1 MFRFLVSEDR
11 RQNIR
16 MLRHLAAMM
25 SFLLFTLCTIFFF
38 YNDMFSVDK
47 NTFDAILAFFWT
59 GVFTFTILIRS
70 GFNKR
75 YADPS
80 LTIPQLLWGTAFML
94 TIAYLLNEWRSL
106 MLMSYF
112 GMLSFGF
119 FKLKLREF
127 ISVVLVAVLGYTLL
141 ILYLFLYEPER
152 LQLKLELLQILA
164 FACSLGIMVFT
175 GSAVHRLRDRSKQQ
189 FIDLQKALEINKK
202 LATTDDLTGLCN
214 RRYFMDKLAQQ
225 KALSERNESDFVIC
239 YCDLDHFKQI
249 NDTYGH
255 HIGDIVL
262 QKFAEILKSSIREID
277 YVARFG
283 GEEFVCLLVE
293 TDLEDALNVT
303 ERIRETLENRNFSD
317 IAPSLH
323 ATVSIGV
330 TNFKE
335 FNTLQETL
343 MTADN
348 RMYMA
353 KQQGRNRVVHIDEEA
368 SRTAVAESK
377 ETVKRLETF
386 LPQMNADKHR
396 Y

>member
-1 MFRFLVSEDR
+1 
-11 RQNIR
+11 
-16 MLRHLAAMM
+16 
-25 SFLLFTLCTIFFF
+25 
-38 YNDMFSVDK
+38 MFSVDK
-47 NTFDAILAFFWT
+47 NTFYATLVFFWT

-127 ISVVLVAVLGYTLL
+127 ISVVLVAVLGYALL

-152 LQLKLELLQILA
+152 LQIELELLQLLA
-164 FACSLGIMVFT
+164 FTCSLGIMVFT

-189 FIDLQKALEINKK
+189 FIDLQKALDINKK
-202 LATTDDLTGLCN
+202 LATTDDLTGLYN

-225 KALSERNESDFVIC
+225 KALSERNESDFVVC

-249 NDTYGH
+249 NDTFGH

-277 YVARFG
+277 YAARFG

-303 ERIRETLENRNFSD
+303 ERIRVTLENRNFSD
-317 IAPSLH
+317 IGQ
-323 ATVSIGV
+323 V
-330 TNFKE
+330 
-335 FNTLQETL
+335 
-343 MTADN
+343 
-348 RMYMA
+348 
-353 KQQGRNRVVHIDEEA
+353 GRAQV
-368 SRTAVAESK
+368 
-377 ETVKRLETF
+377 
-386 LPQMNADKHR
+386 
-396 Y
+396 